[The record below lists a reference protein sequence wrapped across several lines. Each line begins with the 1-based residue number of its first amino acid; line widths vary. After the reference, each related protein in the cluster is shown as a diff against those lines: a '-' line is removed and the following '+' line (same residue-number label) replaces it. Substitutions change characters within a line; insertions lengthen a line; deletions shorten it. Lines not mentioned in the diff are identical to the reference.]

1 MHHRTC
7 IPSEI
12 QVIQPQVL
20 LLVTSNETK
29 ECYSQL
35 LIIACVQE
43 PSADKDEDNCK
54 RINDYLNNP
63 SGSVPSGSRA
73 DSDLQSLLN
82 NMSQSQ
88 LAQLFG
94 GVGQMGGLHSLLGT
108 VR

>member
-1 MHHRTC
+1 MKMKNFSHTSHFKMTHYRTL
-7 IPSEI
+7 IT
-12 QVIQPQVL
+12 QYFRFYM
-20 LLVTSNETK
+20 K
-29 ECYSQL
+29 
-35 LIIACVQE
+35 LIIYSVFFIQE

-54 RINDYLNNP
+54 RINEYLNNP
-63 SGSVPSGSRA
+63 SGSVPSASRV